1 MGRVT
6 ITFYPNDRKQ
16 SKTTNQIP
24 IYLRIRK
31 ERLKTEARTDWSLS
45 PNERAIWNKTMQRVD
60 LKNCLANDYLNKI
73 EEKFNALRIF
83 KSEEFDNYDLQTIK
97 NLILGKNPNRK
108 KIPTIIEFMESY
120 YDINIESS
128 TRIKIGTKKNYLK
141 AIKHMRSFIEFK
153 RIHNKQV
160 LNKRYMNLFVH

>member
-16 SKTTNQIP
+16 SNTTEQIP

-31 ERLKTEARTDWSLS
+31 EGLKTEARTDWSVL
-45 PNERAIWNKTMQRVD
+45 PHERALWNKTMQRVD
-60 LKNCLANDYLNKI
+60 IKDCKANEYLGKI

-83 KSEEFDNYDLQTIK
+83 KSEEFDDYDLDTIK
-97 NLILGKNPNRK
+97 YLILGKNPNRK
-108 KIPTIIEFMESY
+108 KMPTVIEFMESY

-128 TRIKIGTKKNYLK
+128 TRIKKGTKRVIPLK
-141 AIKHMRSFIEFK
+141 TPTSPA
-153 RIHNKQV
+153 
-160 LNKRYMNLFVH
+160 

>member
-6 ITFYPNDRKQ
+6 ITFYPSDRKQ
-16 SKTTNQIP
+16 SKTTEQIP

-97 NLILGKNPNRK
+97 NLNSRQKPKPK
-108 KIPTIIEFMESY
+108 KDSY
-120 YDINIESS
+120 HHRVYGE
-128 TRIKIGTKKNYLK
+128 L
-141 AIKHMRSFIEFK
+141 
-153 RIHNKQV
+153 
-160 LNKRYMNLFVH
+160 L